1 MKEKPVVRFHT
12 LGCKLNQAESEEF
25 ALKFSRAGYRVTRG
39 DIADIC
45 ILNTCTVTH
54 IADRKSRHMLRLM
67 RKKNPRAVIIA
78 AGCYAQRA
86 AEELIGMGVD
96 LVVSNQEK
104 NELVRMV
111 DNIVFIERDCLP
123 GCVTLDGAER
133 VRSFIK
139 IQDGCDAYCA
149 YCIVPLVRGPGF
161 CLLEDEIID
170 MINSRVAS
178 GYKEVVLTGTKI
190 GVYNDEGIGL
200 QHLLQR
206 ILSETQIARLHV
218 SSLQPQELS
227 EDMLNLW
234 QDARLCRHFHIA
246 LQSGSD
252 AVLKRMRRRYSIL
265 DYKKTVANIRKA
277 LPGAAITTD
286 IMVGFPGESDEE
298 FELSYLFCK
307 ETKFAAIHVFSYSR
321 RPGTAAAAL
330 PGHLGDKLKKERS
343 QRMLELAKSSA
354 LSFTEHFLGNTEIV
368 LWENE
373 DKPGSGLYSGL
384 TASYIRVFTRSKRF
398 LTGRLLPAKLIKTYR
413 DGTWG
418 ELAE

>member
-1 MKEKPVVRFHT
+1 MKEKPVVLFHT

-39 DIADIC
+39 DTADIC

-123 GCVTLDGAER
+123 ECVTLDGAER

-190 GVYNDEGIGL
+190 GAYNDEGIGL

-265 DYKKTVANIRKA
+265 
-277 LPGAAITTD
+277 
-286 IMVGFPGESDEE
+286 
-298 FELSYLFCK
+298 
-307 ETKFAAIHVFSYSR
+307 
-321 RPGTAAAAL
+321 
-330 PGHLGDKLKKERS
+330 
-343 QRMLELAKSSA
+343 
-354 LSFTEHFLGNTEIV
+354 
-368 LWENE
+368 
-373 DKPGSGLYSGL
+373 
-384 TASYIRVFTRSKRF
+384 
-398 LTGRLLPAKLIKTYR
+398 
-413 DGTWG
+413 
-418 ELAE
+418 

>member
-1 MKEKPVVRFHT
+1 
-12 LGCKLNQAESEEF
+12 
-25 ALKFSRAGYRVTRG
+25 
-39 DIADIC
+39 
-45 ILNTCTVTH
+45 
-54 IADRKSRHMLRLM
+54 
-67 RKKNPRAVIIA
+67 
-78 AGCYAQRA
+78 
-86 AEELIGMGVD
+86 
-96 LVVSNQEK
+96 
-104 NELVRMV
+104 
-111 DNIVFIERDCLP
+111 
-123 GCVTLDGAER
+123 
-133 VRSFIK
+133 
-139 IQDGCDAYCA
+139 
-149 YCIVPLVRGPGF
+149 
-161 CLLEDEIID
+161 
-170 MINSRVAS
+170 
-178 GYKEVVLTGTKI
+178 VLTGTKI
-190 GVYNDEGIGL
+190 GAYNDEGIGL

-330 PGHLGDKLKKERS
+330 PGHLGDKLKNRAH
-343 QRMLELAKSSA
+343 LVLLNIFLAI
-354 LSFTEHFLGNTEIV
+354 L
-368 LWENE
+368 
-373 DKPGSGLYSGL
+373 
-384 TASYIRVFTRSKRF
+384 R
-398 LTGRLLPAKLIKTYR
+398 
-413 DGTWG
+413 
-418 ELAE
+418 